1 MRKKDFLWLL
11 AYPVYQIIG
20 TFRHEAS
27 HALAAM
33 AEGAD
38 IKKFVFWPN
47 FDLGR
52 FQWGYASWKGSTTW
66 FTIAAPYFCDLLIF
80 FVALL
85 VILEARPRRRWL
97 WLNILII
104 GMLSSLVNSAYN
116 YSCGLA
122 GHSSSDVGKLLCDLN
137 PVAVHLYFALTLLF
151 YAWGLYHCY
160 FRKKT
165 WHPE

>member
-1 MRKKDFLWLL
+1 MKKKDLLWLL
-11 AYPVYQIIG
+11 LYPAYQIIG
-20 TFRHEAS
+20 TLRHEGS

-47 FDLGR
+47 FDLGT
-52 FQWGYASWKGSTTW
+52 FQWGYVRWEGYTTW
-66 FTIAAPYFCDLLIF
+66 FTRAAPYFCDLLIF

-85 VILEARPRRRWL
+85 IILEAKPKRRWL
-97 WLNILII
+97 WLNIAII
-104 GMLSSLVNSAYN
+104 GGLSPLINNAYN
-116 YSCGLA
+116 YFRGLIVLN
-122 GHSSSDVGKLLCDLN
+122 DVGILLRNLD

-151 YAWGLYHCY
+151 YAWGVYHCY

>member
-1 MRKKDFLWLL
+1 MRKKDLLWFL
-11 AYPVYQIIG
+11 AYPVYQTIG
-20 TFRHEAS
+20 TLRHEGS

-47 FDLGR
+47 FDLGG
-52 FQWGYASWKGSTTW
+52 FQWGYVRWEGYTTW
-66 FTIAAPYFCDLLIF
+66 FTRAAPYFSDLLIF
-80 FVALL
+80 FVAILI
-85 VILEARPRRRWL
+85 ILEAKPKRRWL
-97 WLNILII
+97 WLNIAII
-104 GMLSSLVNSAYN
+104 GGLSPLVNSAYN
-116 YSCGLA
+116 YFRGL
-122 GHSSSDVGKLLCDLN
+122 SVLNDVGKLLNYLD

-151 YAWGLYHCY
+151 YAWGVYHCY

>member
-1 MRKKDFLWLL
+1 VKKKDLLWAL

-20 TFRHEAS
+20 TTRHEGS

-33 AEGAD
+33 AEGA
-38 IKKFVFWPN
+38 KVTKFVFWPN
-47 FDLGR
+47 FDTGR
-52 FQWGYASWKGSTTW
+52 FLWGYAGWEGSTTW
-66 FTIAAPYFCDLLIF
+66 FTTAAPYFCDLLIF

-85 VILEARPRRRWL
+85 IILEAKPKRRWL
-97 WLNILII
+97 WFNILII
-104 GMLSSLVNSAYN
+104 GMLSSLLNSAFN

-122 GHSSSDVGKLLCDLN
+122 WGRNDIGELLSYLD

-151 YAWGLYHCY
+151 YAWGVYHCY

-165 WHPE
+165 WHPT